1 MQTLLFPTPPKK
13 TTEKHFLVKV
23 MYFFTR
29 KNILGSKRKT
39 LGFSVG
45 CALYVLVAE
54 FNSF

>member
-29 KNILGSKRKT
+29 KNISKRKT